1 MFIARLS
8 QPLLRICGC
17 AAPLISSHEGAS
29 YSASFQVSD
38 RGLAPYVVATWCVGG
53 RNDASLDLLQPG
65 AACVVLATAEASWR
79 STCLLVPY
87 RLSQAQLTCMYVTW
101 EDPTQT
107 HGPWK
112 QLVTITLYLLHR
124 QVKRGFELL
133 VDFSRSHRRSQTQ
146 LAMKSEG
153 SLLSLLSSF
162 PFFMTSCSLLLFL
175 KVEAFLLF
183 YKFNTGR
190 FWFRKS

>member
-1 MFIARLS
+1 MPPWTFCS
-8 QPLLRICGC
+8 
-17 AAPLISSHEGAS
+17 
-29 YSASFQVSD
+29 
-38 RGLAPYVVATWCVGG
+38 
-53 RNDASLDLLQPG
+53 
-65 AACVVLATAEASWR
+65 
-79 STCLLVPY
+79 LVPPVRCWPRR
-87 RLSQAQLTCMYVTW
+87 RLRDGAHAFWSHTGSAKPQLTCMYVTW

-133 VDFSRSHRRSQTQ
+133 VDFSRSHSRSETQ

-183 YKFNTGR
+183 YKLNTGR
-190 FWFRKS
+190 F